1 MISCSFLQNSFHE
14 EVLSECIEFKFAP
27 YFSGFFQSHRACTL
41 LRQKAKQNIFC
52 LYLLIPIGE
61 KKNHLILKKKK
72 KFILLAAKSETEFP
86 RSVAFKPLAFTHL
99 PWVLG
104 CATRVIESVREKS
117 LSTLMPPIK
126 GPI

>member
-1 MISCSFLQNSFHE
+1 MHIVKTESQTEHF
-14 EVLSECIEFKFAP
+14 
-27 YFSGFFQSHRACTL
+27 
-41 LRQKAKQNIFC
+41 
-52 LYLLIPIGE
+52 LLISIDTNRG